1 MIFLAHA
8 AMSKRSRQTRIFL
21 TVPGILYAG
30 VIIYVAIN
38 LKKFSFASKQTL
50 IISAVFALLTLILM
64 SLPDKLLDFDSK
76 DFLLLIVV
84 IFEMSINACMS
95 LNNLSYLTQKN
106 LPIRQK
112 RWPKTKR
119 HLILWTSRFI
129 VSPRFIVAQKMTV
142 LHKT

>member
-1 MIFLAHA
+1 M
-8 AMSKRSRQTRIFL
+8 
-21 TVPGILYAG
+21 
-30 VIIYVAIN
+30 
-38 LKKFSFASKQTL
+38 
-50 IISAVFALLTLILM
+50 LTLILM

-95 LNNLSYLTQKN
+95 LNNLSYLTQKEFAD
-106 LPIRQK
+106 PT
-112 RWPKTKR
+112 KTLAQEKR

-129 VSPRFIVAQKMTV
+129 VSTRFIVAQKTTV

>member
-1 MIFLAHA
+1 M
-8 AMSKRSRQTRIFL
+8 
-21 TVPGILYAG
+21 
-30 VIIYVAIN
+30 
-38 LKKFSFASKQTL
+38 

-95 LNNLSYLTQKN
+95 LNNLSYLTQKEFAD
-106 LPIRQK
+106 PT
-112 RWPKTKR
+112 KTLAQDKKALDSLDKSLYR
-119 HLILWTSRFI
+119 
-129 VSPRFIVAQKMTV
+129 VASLYCRTKTTV